1 MRDWEINVLGMEAGR
16 WVRLV
21 VMVDVVMILEGW

>member
-1 MRDWEINVLGMEAGR
+1 MRDWEINVLGMAGR

-21 VMVDVVMILEGW
+21 VMVDVVMILEVW